1 MTAIRPATQADLPVI
16 AQMGMKFIQ
25 YTEYRSVVAASAE
38 DIEKS
43 LMTVLE
49 IGAIFVAEI
58 DGAVRG
64 FIAGLVHPAWFS
76 PHTKIAMEMAWWMEE
91 DYRKGT
97 AGVRLVQAYESW
109 AKQTGASFIC
119 MSDLIVNGEAPLS
132 GLLPRMGY
140 RLTERT
146 HMKETWKC

>member
-1 MTAIRPATQADLPVI
+1 MIRQATEDDLTAIAH
-16 AQMGMKFIQ
+16 MGVKFIG
-25 YTEYRSVVAASAE
+25 YTEYRSVINASLE
-38 DIEKS
+38 NIVVS
-43 LMTVLE
+43 LRAVMQH
-49 IGAIFVAEI
+49 GAIFVADI

-64 FIAGLVHPAWFS
+64 FIAATLHPAWFS
-76 PHTKIAMEMAWWMEE
+76 PDTKIAMEMAWWMDEQ
-91 DYRKGT
+91 YRNGT
-97 AGVRLVQAYESW
+97 AGVRLVQAYEKW
-109 AKQTGASFIC
+109 ARESGASFVC